1 MQLNQDFV
9 DINATLQK
17 QRRIQEVHSVTWI
30 LTNFNEQLHENC
42 MLCLF
47 FFYYS
52 ALWETYCIGW
62 ITHDLHIFTRRC
74 QPWERSTDLTCKG
87 SIHRLYFIFEATI
100 FIIYDWSITQK
111 YLLQFSTDFVFWA
124 KCCGFA
130 NIKGNRTKWLLP
142 KNSHIDRW
150 FSAFNSSVS
159 FVLVIEKI
167 AIK

>member
-74 QPWERSTDLTCKG
+74 QPWERYSLVKEV
-87 SIHRLYFIFEATI
+87 FIDCILFLRQQYSS
-100 FIIYDWSITQK
+100 FCDWSITQK